1 MLRGPQLLLIRQQ
14 SKDEVSAPLL
24 LTPAVSQGRRGA
36 RDGHFAY
43 GVLATRRRVWTATI
57 SSDALLA
64 RGQGPA
70 PASQPVTTR
79 APGVGS
85 GPAWEAQDCGHL
97 VPAGTCP
104 GSERV
109 GESLWPALSTQ
120 DWSAAATFRNWVGKA
135 MGLGDLQIP
144 CHPHLLH
151 TGIQKPKS

>member
-24 LTPAVSQGRRGA
+24 LTLSVSQECRGA
-36 RDGHFAY
+36 GDGPFAY
-43 GVLATRRRVWTATI
+43 GVLATLCRIWTATF
-57 SSDALLA
+57 SSNALL
-64 RGQGPA
+64 A

-120 DWSAAATFRNWVGKA
+120 DWSAAAAFRNWVGKA
-135 MGLGDLQIP
+135 VGLGDF
-144 CHPHLLH
+144 
-151 TGIQKPKS
+151 